1 MSEQTTDLLAA
12 GDRIERLLED
22 LGSVVDPA
30 ARTKIELLMNTAVE
44 LYGATIRRMLEIVF
58 EAPDGEL
65 LIDRLAEDDLVASM
79 LILHDLHPHDLD
91 TRIERA
97 LESVRPYL
105 GSHKGDVEYLGVTEE
120 GVVHLRL
127 KGSCEGCP
135 SSTVTLR
142 MAIEKAIYEAA
153 PEVTKIEADGAQ
165 EAEPVEPSTGGLL
178 QIGIGPPQ
186 PVESHS
192 NGGAS
197 HWIRVAEIGDLV
209 AGSMAVKDLDGGR
222 VLFCKL
228 DDSVLAYRDLCP
240 ACARN
245 LEGGALVGEVLSCPW
260 CGETYD
266 VRRAGRALGAG
277 RAGSLHLAPL
287 PLLEDDG
294 VIEVAVPG

>member
-1 MSEQTTDLLAA
+1 MGEQTDLLAA

-22 LGSVVDPA
+22 LGSIVDPEV
-30 ARTKIELLMNTAVE
+30 RSKIEQLMNTAVE
-44 LYGATIRRMLEIVF
+44 LYGATLERMLEIVF
-58 EAPDGEL
+58 ESPNGDL

-79 LILHDLHPHDLD
+79 LIVHDLHPHDVD
-91 TRIERA
+91 TRIQRA
-97 LESVRPYL
+97 LASVRPYL
-105 GSHKGDVEYLGVTEE
+105 GSHEGDVEYLGLSDE

-153 PEVTKIEADGAQ
+153 PEVTDIEAEGAETAQ
-165 EAEPVEPSTGGLL
+165 PSPQSEGGLL
-178 QIGIGPPQ
+178 QIGIGPPRAAA
-186 PVESHS
+186 PGA
-192 NGGAS
+192 NGGPS
-197 HWIRVAEIGDLV
+197 HWIEVADIGDLL
-209 AGSMAVKDLDGGR
+209 AGSMTVRDLDGGR
-222 VLFCKL
+222 VLFCRL

-240 ACARN
+240 ACARH
-245 LEGGALVGEVLSCPW
+245 LEGGALVGEVLTCPS

-277 RAGSLHLAPL
+277 RAGSLHLVPL
-287 PLLEDDG
+287 PLLEDNG

>member
-1 MSEQTTDLLAA
+1 MSEQTDLLAA
-12 GDRIERLLED
+12 GDKIERLLEE
-22 LGSVVDPA
+22 LGSVVDLEV
-30 ARTKIELLMNTAVE
+30 RTKIEQLMNTAVE
-44 LYGATIRRMLEIVF
+44 LYGATLERMLEIVF
-58 EAPDGEL
+58 EAPDGER
-65 LIDRLAEDDLVASM
+65 LIDQLAQDDLVASM
-79 LILHDLHPHDLD
+79 LILHDLHPHDLP
-91 TRIERA
+91 TRIESA
-97 LESVRPYL
+97 LASVRPYL
-105 GSHKGDVEYLGVTEE
+105 GSHKGDVEYLGMSED

-153 PEVTKIEADGAQ
+153 PEVTSIEAEGVQ
-165 EAEPVEPSTGGLL
+165 EAEPAQPSTGGLL

-186 PVESHS
+186 AAAPQPNGQAS
-192 NGGAS
+192 N
-197 HWIRVAEIGDLV
+197 WIEVAEIGELLSGSTAVRDLV
-209 AGSMAVKDLDGGR
+209 GGGR

-228 DDSVLAYRDLCP
+228 DESILAYRDLCP

-245 LEGGALVGEVLSCPW
+245 LEGGALEGEVLSCPW

-287 PLLEDDG
+287 PLLEDNG